1 MDFLNKIFNEDCI
14 ETMKRIPDGSIDL
27 MLTDIP
33 YGTTQNEWDELPNL
47 NEMWVEWKRIL
58 KPNGVWIF
66 TAQQPIAAD
75 LIVSNRK
82 DFRYEWIW
90 EKTQGTG
97 HLNANKMPLK
107 IHENILIFYRQLPT
121 YNPQIIKSLKRVVKR
136 NGLKAKTTNYG
147 NFTEISK
154 SEYDGYMPTDI
165 IQFDRDAEQQHPT
178 QKPTDLFRYLIRTY
192 SNENEIVFDG
202 YMGSGTTALACIK
215 ENRNFIGAE
224 LSPEYFEIAN
234 KRLEVELCQTK
245 LF

>member
-1 MDFLNKIFNEDCI
+1 MDFLNKIFNEDCLQ
-14 ETMKRIPDGSIDL
+14 TMRRIPDGTIDL

-33 YGTTQNEWDELPNL
+33 YGTTQNEWDILPNL
-47 NEMWVEWKRIL
+47 NEMWIEWKRIL
-58 KPNGVWIF
+58 KLNGVWIF

-121 YNPQIIKSLKRVVKR
+121 YNPQMIKSLKRTVKR

-147 NFTEISK
+147 NFTEIAK

-165 IQFDRDAEQQHPT
+165 IQFDRDAEQMHPT
-178 QKPTDLFRYLIRTY
+178 QKPIDLFRYLIRTY
-192 SNENEIVFDG
+192 TNENEIVFDG
-202 YMGSGTTALACIK
+202 YMGSGTTAIACAI
-215 ENRNFIGAE
+215 ENRTYVGSEMSF
-224 LSPEYFEIAN
+224 EYFEIAN
-234 KRLEVELCQTK
+234 KRIENETAQLK
-245 LF
+245 IF

>member
-1 MDFLNKIFNEDCI
+1 
-14 ETMKRIPDGSIDL
+14 
-27 MLTDIP
+27 
-33 YGTTQNEWDELPNL
+33 
-47 NEMWVEWKRIL
+47 MWIEWKRIL

-66 TAQQPIAAD
+66 TAQQPIASD

-147 NFTEISK
+147 DFTEISK

-178 QKPTDLFRYLIRTY
+178 QKPVDLFRYLIKTY
-192 SNENEIVFDG
+192 SNEGETVFDG
-202 YMGSGTTALACIK
+202 YMGSGTTAIACLAEK
-215 ENRNFIGAE
+215 RNYIGSE
-224 LSPEYFEIAN
+224 LSNEYFELAT
-234 KRLEVELCQTK
+234 KRIENAKLQTS

>member
-1 MDFLNKIFNEDCI
+1 MLYNKDCLH
-14 ETMKRIPDGSIDL
+14 TMKRIPDGSIDL

-33 YGTTQNEWDELPNL
+33 YGTTQNEWDILPNL
-47 NEMWVEWKRIL
+47 NEMWIEWKRIL

-66 TAQQPIAAD
+66 TAQQPIASD

-147 NFTEISK
+147 DFTEISK

-178 QKPTDLFRYLIRTY
+178 QKPVDLFRYLIKTY
-192 SNENEIVFDG
+192 SNEGETVFDG
-202 YMGSGTTALACIK
+202 YMGSGTTAIACLAEK
-215 ENRNFIGAE
+215 RNYIGSE
-224 LSPEYFEIAN
+224 LSNEYFELAT
-234 KRLEVELCQTK
+234 KRIENAKLQTS

>member
-1 MDFLNKIFNEDCI
+1 MLYNEDCLH
-14 ETMKRIPDGSIDL
+14 TMKRIPDGSIDL

-33 YGTTQNEWDELPNL
+33 YGTTQNEWDILPNL
-47 NEMWVEWKRIL
+47 NEMWIEWKRIL

-66 TAQQPIAAD
+66 TAQQPIASD

-147 NFTEISK
+147 DFTEISK

-178 QKPTDLFRYLIRTY
+178 QKPVDLFRYLIKTY
-192 SNENEIVFDG
+192 SNEGETVFDG
-202 YMGSGTTALACIK
+202 YMGSGTTAIACLAEK
-215 ENRNFIGAE
+215 RNYIGSE
-224 LSPEYFEIAN
+224 LSNEYFELAT
-234 KRLEVELCQTK
+234 KRIENAKLQTS